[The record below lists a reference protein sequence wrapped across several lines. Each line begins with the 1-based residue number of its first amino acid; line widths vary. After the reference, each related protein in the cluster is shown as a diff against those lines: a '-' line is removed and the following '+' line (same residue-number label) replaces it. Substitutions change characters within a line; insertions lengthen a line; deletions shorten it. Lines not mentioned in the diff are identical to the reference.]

1 MQASGKKLKKIQDDL
16 NCCKAKLKQK
26 EGDIQTLKLS
36 ECSLQSSLN
45 SSREIIAKLKVD
57 VEELK
62 VWLLI
67 AATIMRVS

>member
-1 MQASGKKLKKIQDDL
+1 MKKIQDDL
-16 NCCKAKLKQK
+16 NRCKAKLKQK

-36 ECSLQSSLN
+36 ERSLQSSLN

>member
-1 MQASGKKLKKIQDDL
+1 MKKIQDDL
-16 NCCKAKLKQK
+16 NRCKAKLKQK